1 MLREKEPNGAL
12 EQALGH
18 LYQSENVPAGFETGW
33 RAAVRR
39 EESRM
44 KLVENS
50 TRRPFWR
57 TIVPAFAALVLV
69 VGSLWAGFKRRA
81 LGKERDDRNGI
92 CRQRLHHLGRRAQRD
107 DGAVCR
113 YGHV

>member
-12 EQALGH
+12 EQALGR
-18 LYQSENVPAGFETGW
+18 LYQSEDVPAGFETGW
-33 RAAVRR
+33 RAAVKR

-57 TIVPAFAALVLV
+57 AIVPAFAALVL
-69 VGSLWAGFKRRA
+69 GHG
-81 LGKERDDRNGI
+81 G
-92 CRQRLHHLGRRAQRD
+92 GRRAEA
-107 DGAVCR
+107 GAHGQPDAAYHR
-113 YGHV
+113 L